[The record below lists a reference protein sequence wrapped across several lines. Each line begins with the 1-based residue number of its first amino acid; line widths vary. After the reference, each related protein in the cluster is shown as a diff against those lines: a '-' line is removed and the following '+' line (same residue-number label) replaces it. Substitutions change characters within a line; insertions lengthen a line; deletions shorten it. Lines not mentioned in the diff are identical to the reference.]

1 MGDSPAEPPF
11 LRIAP
16 KVPLSPVVLSVPHAG
31 RDYTPELLGSSRVPL
46 DTLEL
51 LEDRLVDRLVWRAL
65 ADGASAL
72 IALRPR
78 AEIDLNR
85 DEREIDPAMVAPPP
99 SSRALLQS
107 QRTRGGLGLV
117 PSRISGAG
125 AIWNRRIAAGE
136 LSRRIADVHR
146 PYHRALAAMLNETR
160 ARFGIAILLDCHS
173 MPPRAAG
180 SPAEQAGIVLGD
192 RYGTSTAP
200 EYVEAASAAARRF
213 GFKVA
218 RNEPYAGGY
227 VTQAHGRPAENV
239 HALQLEVDRSL
250 YLDESLRVPGPGFD
264 TIAGLI
270 AAIAAS
276 LARRALE
283 RPQPLAAE

>member
-1 MGDSPAEPPF
+1 MTEHLSEPAFIRVGPEQS
-11 LRIAP
+11 RG
-16 KVPLSPVVLSVPHAG
+16 PVIVSVPHAG
-31 RDYTPELLGSSRVPL
+31 RIYTPDLLGASRVPL
-46 DTLEL
+46 KTLEL

-65 ADGASAL
+65 ADGASGL

-99 SSRALLQS
+99 SSRALIHS

-136 LSRRIADVHR
+136 LSRRIAEVHR
-146 PYHRALAAMLNETR
+146 PYHEALGLLLEQTR
-160 ARFGIAILLDCHS
+160 RRFGVAILLDCHS
-173 MPPRAAG
+173 MPPRAGG
-180 SPAEQAGIVLGD
+180 SGAEQAGIVLGD
-192 RYGTSTAP
+192 RYGTSIAP
-200 EYVEAASAAARRF
+200 ELVDAATAAARKY

-227 VTQAHGRPAENV
+227 VTQRHGRPGDGI

-250 YLDESLRVPGPGFD
+250 YLDESLRNPGPGFD
-264 TIAGLI
+264 TIAALI
-270 AAIAAS
+270 AAIASAI
-276 LARRALE
+276 AARALDP
-283 RPQPLAAE
+283 PQALAAE